1 MAYLARDWVLGKID
15 CQNCTHGWNAAI
27 DFETL
32 LLRGYVLVEVL
43 AGRRPMDFY
52 CPICGRLS
60 GRITELL
67 GE

>member
-15 CQNCTHGWNAAI
+15 CQGCAHGWNAAI
-27 DFETL
+27 DSDTL
-32 LLRGYVLVEVL
+32 FLQGAILVEVML
-43 AGRRPMDFY
+43 GKRALDFR
-52 CPICGRLS
+52 CPVCGRLS